1 MTSLLKNKCPLPF
14 LNSPFVLLLQGAT
27 VFNKL
32 DLQNVYHLVRIQ
44 EGDEWKIRSNTH
56 LGHSCIVG

>member
-14 LNSPFVLLLQGAT
+14 LNSPFVLLQGAT